1 MAVERYRRRLSGPL
15 RDRFD
20 LSLEIPAVPWSD
32 LRADR
37 AGEPSAAVRA
47 RVLDARTRQL
57 ARQGCLN
64 ARLEG
69 RALRVA
75 CAVDDHDAEGL
86 LATGVARL
94 RLSARAVMRVLR
106 VARTVADLEG
116 SAALTASHVAE
127 ALQFRVSDQA
137 A

>member
-1 MAVERYRRRLSGPL
+1 MAVDRYRRRLSGPL

-69 RALRVA
+69 RALRAA
-75 CAVDDHDAEGL
+75 CPFGTGRVEAL
-86 LATGVARL
+86 LAESVARL
-94 RLSARAVMRVLR
+94 QLSARAVMRVLR
-106 VARTVADLEG
+106 VARTIADLEG
-116 SAALTASHVAE
+116 VDAIAEAHVAE
-127 ALQFRVSDQA
+127 ALQFRLPA
-137 A
+137 GG